1 MLFEGALDA
10 RLAAGRAR
18 LANVAALAA
27 LAVVIYLGLKA
38 FADTVLWTRAEPEE
52 WIAFAGL
59 NALGSGV
66 ILHVAI
72 GRRWPFAR

>member
-1 MLFEGALDA
+1 MNATKSGTSVPAT
-10 RLAAGRAR
+10 
-18 LANVAALAA
+18 
-27 LAVVIYLGLKA
+27 
-38 FADTVLWTRAEPEE
+38 TVRWTRAEPDE

-59 NALGSGV
+59 NALGAGV